1 MIPEALGGPHPPRG
15 ARLSPGPRGLRLL
28 GSLFDVRRDPLGFAL
43 GVTRRYGDAVEFRIG
58 RRRLFLF
65 NHPEAFRAVLRDHPE
80 RYAKGIGLTE
90 AQPLLGEGLLTGE
103 GPAWAARRQQLH
115 ALFQPERLER
125 FAAAVVA
132 ATGDWIERRQATAGT
147 GEALDFGEEMTGL
160 TLDILGRTL
169 LRVDLRA
176 AAALAEDF
184 DGVQRWAIRRMTSPW
199 APSLAWP
206 TPANRRVGRALARFD
221 RTVEGWV
228 AARRAPAAAAAVP
241 DDAEPDALDLLLAA
255 PAEPT
260 ARELRDE
267 ILTLLLAGHETG
279 AAALGWTACLLAR
292 HPAAQERLAAEVAEV
307 LAGRA
312 PALADLHRLPYAK
325 AVLQESMRL
334 YPPVWMLPRRAKEA
348 GEIAGVPVP
357 AGSDVLLCPYAL
369 HRHPQLWED
378 PEEFRPERFT
388 AGRAPAAG
396 AYLPFGHGPRACLG
410 SGFAMMETTLVLALL
425 AGRFRFRL
433 APGAA
438 PVPEPLLSLKP
449 RQVLLTL
456 DRRDVRDPSG

>member
-1 MIPEALGGPHPPRG
+1 VAPEAFGHPLPPRD
-15 ARLSPGPRGLRLL
+15 AHLSRPGPRGLRLL

-43 GVTRRYGDAVEFRIG
+43 GMTRRYGDVVEFRIG

-65 NHPEAFRAVLRDHPE
+65 NHPEAFRAVLRDNPE

-90 AQPLLGEGLLTGE
+90 ARPLLGDGLLTGD

-115 ALFQPERLER
+115 ALFQPDRLEH
-125 FAAAVVA
+125 FAAAVAA
-132 ATGDWIERRQATAGT
+132 ATGDWIERRRETSGT
-147 GEALDFGEEMTGL
+147 GEALDFAEEMTGL

-176 AAALAEDF
+176 AAALADDF

-206 TPANRRVGRALARFD
+206 TPANRRVSRALARFD
-221 RTVEGWV
+221 GTVESWV
-228 AARRAPAAAAAVP
+228 AARRAAAPADTA
-241 DDAEPDALDLLLAA
+241 AEPDALDLLLAG

-279 AAALGWTACLLAR
+279 SAALGWTAYLLAR
-292 HPAAQERLAAEVAEV
+292 HPATGERLAAESDEV
-307 LAGRA
+307 LGGRA
-312 PALADLHRLPYAK
+312 PVLADLQRLPYAK

-334 YPPVWMLPRRAKEA
+334 FPPVWMLPRRAKED
-348 GEIAGVPVP
+348 GEVAGVPVP
-357 AGSDVLLCPYAL
+357 AGADVLLCPYAL
-369 HRHPQLWED
+369 HRHPQFWED

-433 APGAA
+433 AAGAA

-449 RQVLLTL
+449 RRLLLTL
-456 DRRDVRDPSG
+456 HRAG